1 MRIPKSLKV
10 FFGSDGKMVKSEKG
24 TYYAASRANLG
35 TVHKAG
41 RKPIRNVIIASAP
54 MVTFGF
60 AVFLVYRRIRAVVV
74 SPIPTPSREMPRDV
88 ELGETRALLKNRD
101 LETVV

>member
-35 TVHKAG
+35 AVHKAG

-60 AVFLVYRRIRAVVV
+60 AVFLVYRRIRAVV
-74 SPIPTPSREMPRDV
+74 SSIPTPSREMPRDA